1 MSEDGVLQ
9 CQAHNRAITTLA
21 SGYDIAVEGSLIWI
35 ADLNCGIAKYGY
47 WESLHL
53 FSSLSIICL
62 AQAIKDT
69 PDASVTQQLSANPE
83 TTLLYQEA
91 KMVLSDMAT
100 SGNPA
105 ASDFQDM
112 LLQIENLVAKPATS
126 SPYDIDQVELFP
138 DLLDL
143 GQWDALDDQMWS
155 NVLSGHE

>member
-1 MSEDGVLQ
+1 MLQ
-9 CQAHNRAITTLA
+9 CQAHNRAIPTLA
-21 SGYDIAVEGSLIWI
+21 SGYDIAIGSSLIWI

-53 FSSLSIICL
+53 FSSLSIICI
-62 AQAIKDT
+62 AQTIKDT
-69 PDASVTQQLSANPE
+69 PDASVPQQLSANTE
-83 TTLLYQEA
+83 TTHLYQEA

-143 GQWDALDDQMWS
+143 GQWDALDDQVWS
-155 NVLSGHE
+155 NGLSGNE

>member
-1 MSEDGVLQ
+1 MLQ
-9 CQAHNRAITTLA
+9 CQAHNRAIPTLA
-21 SGYDIAVEGSLIWI
+21 SGYDIAIGSSLIWI

-53 FSSLSIICL
+53 FSSLSIICI
-62 AQAIKDT
+62 AQTIKDT
-69 PDASVTQQLSANPE
+69 PDASVPQQLSANPE

-126 SPYDIDQVELFP
+126 SPYNIDNIDQVELFP

-143 GQWDALDDQMWS
+143 GQWDALDDQVWS
-155 NVLSGHE
+155 NGLSGNE